1 MLKVAGVGPGS
12 PDYLTRD
19 VEMEIRKAE
28 HVLAFGRIAMTLK
41 DIREDI
47 TKVARVDKILEIL
60 NEDKN
65 ILLLASGDPN
75 FFGIVNFLK
84 NKGIKVDEVL
94 PGISSF
100 QYMMAKLQKSWQD
113 GKFLS
118 LHGRQDD
125 LDVVRKHKLSI
136 ILIDKDN
143 MPSTISNKLKKL
155 GMKGK
160 IYVGFNLS
168 YKDEKI
174 IVANIGEEIE
184 DISALGVVVIENEM
198 D

>member
-19 VEMEIRKAE
+19 VELEMKNTENI
-28 HVLAFGRIAMTLK
+28 LAFGRIAESLK

-47 TKVARVDKILEIL
+47 VKVERVDQVLEFL
-60 NEDKN
+60 KEDSDT
-65 ILLLASGDPN
+65 LLLASGDPN

-84 NKGIKVDEVL
+84 NKGIEIERIL

-100 QYMMAKLQKSWQD
+100 QYMMCKLQKSWHYA
-113 GKFLS
+113 KFLS
-118 LHGRQDD
+118 LHGREDD
-125 LDVVRKHKLSI
+125 LNIVRNHQLTI

-143 MPSTISNKLKKL
+143 MPSTISDRLFKI
-155 GMKGK
+155 GIRGK
-160 IYVGFNLS
+160 IYAGFNLS
-168 YKDEKI
+168 YDDEEI
-174 IVANIGEEIE
+174 IAVNIGEKIR
-184 DISALGVVVIENEM
+184 DISSLGVVVIENEM